1 MKTFSALGNIPSRS
15 SARWG
20 RMATAAMM
28 GTTRRNNTISPWKGS
43 GTGLRTT
50 TSNHTQHA
58 WLKHHMAIPV
68 AMRLQ
73 NRRVCPRLSKA
84 FLAERMKAA
93 VIASSGI
100 RSPIATRKKGLGN
113 TTGASAK
120 ASSRPTPQ
128 RSAEI
133 WSRDTAFHHMTF
145 AIRCL
150 DHGLVTGCHYGNV
163 RLVWAAT
170 ARIRVMAFPANRLRR
185 LRRTETLRA
194 LVRETRLTPESLVY
208 PLFVCPGTGIRRE
221 VRSMPGVFNLSV
233 DEAVKEVR
241 ETRAL
246 GVLSIIL
253 FGLPE
258 KKDEVATGAW
268 AEDGIVQR
276 AARAIKSEVRDV
288 VVMGDVCLCE
298 YMSHGHC
305 GILKAGPQSLGAA
318 AAAPPAAAEYEIV
331 NDASLELLA
340 RTSVSLARSGVDIIA
355 PSDMMDGRVGAIRG
369 ALDQAGFANTPILS
383 YAAKFSSGFYGPFRE
398 AADSAPQFGDRRS
411 YQMDPANIREAMRE
425 IELDIEEG
433 ADMIM
438 VKPAMP
444 YLDVIAAARDR
455 FDLPLAAYQ
464 VSGEYAMIEAAARN
478 QWIDR
483 ERVMMESL
491 LCIRRAGASM
501 ILTYYAKE
509 AAKLLA

>member
-1 MKTFSALGNIPSRS
+1 
-15 SARWG
+15 
-20 RMATAAMM
+20 
-28 GTTRRNNTISPWKGS
+28 
-43 GTGLRTT
+43 
-50 TSNHTQHA
+50 
-58 WLKHHMAIPV
+58 
-68 AMRLQ
+68 
-73 NRRVCPRLSKA
+73 
-84 FLAERMKAA
+84 
-93 VIASSGI
+93 
-100 RSPIATRKKGLGN
+100 
-113 TTGASAK
+113 
-120 ASSRPTPQ
+120 
-128 RSAEI
+128 
-133 WSRDTAFHHMTF
+133 
-145 AIRCL
+145 
-150 DHGLVTGCHYGNV
+150 
-163 RLVWAAT
+163 
-170 ARIRVMAFPANRLRR
+170 MAFPVNRLRR
-185 LRRTETLRA
+185 LRRTETLRT
-194 LVRETRLTPESLVY
+194 LVRETRLTPETLVY
-208 PLFVCPGTGIRRE
+208 PLFVCPGTGIRKE

-241 ETRAL
+241 ATRAL
-246 GVLSIIL
+246 GVLSVIL

-268 AEDGIVQR
+268 AEDGIVQK

-288 VVMGDVCLCE
+288 LVMGDVCLCE

-305 GILKAGPQSLGAA
+305 GIVAQAGRPHSLGAA
-318 AAAPPAAAEYEIV
+318 ARDVSKAMAIAVKGPKEKQKVIEQMAAAAARAAAQPEYEIV

-355 PSDMMDGRVGAIRG
+355 PSDMMDGRVGAIRA
-369 ALDQAGFANTPILS
+369 ALDKAGFENTPILS

-411 YQMDPANIREAMRE
+411 YQMDPANVREAMRE
-425 IELDIEEG
+425 IELDVEEG

-491 LCIRRAGASM
+491 ICIRRAGASI